1 MQMRCCAT
9 TFLFHCGHATC
20 FISVMSLY
28 MFIYVMLSLY
38 TTYFLICH
46 SISVHNEF
54 LNEWTFLFQAC
65 GGRVGSSPTSICHV
79 LSIFPTPLIP
89 GGISFPPGETKIAQ
103 CSAKCEM
110 KCETMKTSCDAA
122 TSRPMSNRDSPLS
135 SHGEKEVLVQ
145 WSALHSSIH
154 GVYKNQPNKLFG
166 FQLTRSIP
174 MRATVPYI
182 WICLCLWYC
191 CGYLYAL
198 NTPGNVVSPLRWV
211 TGTIKLQVACQ

>member
-79 LSIFPTPLIP
+79 LSIFLSMDARQLTSLNAQQLIALALAILCEFARRLNVPITVSADIGEDTPIADESGMSSAPTN
-89 GGISFPPGETKIAQ
+89 
-103 CSAKCEM
+103 
-110 KCETMKTSCDAA
+110 DAA
-122 TSRPMSNRDSPLS
+122 AAS
-135 SHGEKEVLVQ
+135 SHEHP
-145 WSALHSSIH
+145 WSAPAPSTPT
-154 GVYKNQPNKLFG
+154 G
-166 FQLTRSIP
+166 P
-174 MRATVPYI
+174 MHPD
-182 WICLCLWYC
+182 
-191 CGYLYAL
+191 
-198 NTPGNVVSPLRWV
+198 
-211 TGTIKLQVACQ
+211 